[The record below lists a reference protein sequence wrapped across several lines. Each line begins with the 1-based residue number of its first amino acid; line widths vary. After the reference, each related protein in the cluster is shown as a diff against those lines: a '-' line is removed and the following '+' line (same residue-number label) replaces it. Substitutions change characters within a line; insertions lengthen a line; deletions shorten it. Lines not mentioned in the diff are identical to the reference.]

1 MKNGL
6 LSGIIME
13 MENLT
18 DRLKKI
24 RNTLNLSQREFSKQI
39 YISQSLYADIEL
51 GNVELKERY
60 VRLICSQFNINLDWL
75 KNGEGEMFKL
85 SQHDVRLEYLIDI
98 FNQLNPNLQDCVLDH
113 LKGLLEVQRQIRK
126 GK

>member
-1 MKNGL
+1 MKVKE
-6 LSGIIME
+6 I
-13 MENLT
+13 T

-24 RNTLNLSQREFSKQI
+24 RTTLKLSQREFSKQI

-60 VRLICSQFNINLDWL
+60 TRLISSQFNINIDWL
-75 KNGEGEMFKL
+75 KQGEGDMFKL
-85 SQHDVRLEYLIDI
+85 SSDDVRLEYLIDI

-113 LKGLLEVQRQIRK
+113 LKGLLKAQKEMKSQI
-126 GK
+126 